1 MPQTLEVSSSAVS
14 PEAVRVRGFAC
25 TLRDGGLDAAWVHI
39 VGDLDLATAP
49 ALELTLQQAEARAQ
63 RVVLD
68 LRELTFIDSAGVH
81 VIVNASIRARA
92 AGRRLVLVR
101 GPARIDRLF
110 ALTRMAALLEIV
122 DLHPAQPP
130 VQALVE
136 IAQKDRV
143 A

>member
-1 MPQTLEVSSSAVS
+1 MPQTLEVSSSTVS
-14 PEAVRVRGFAC
+14 PQAVRGGFAC
-25 TLRDGGLDAAWVHI
+25 TLRDGGLDAAWVHV

-49 ALELTLQQAEARAQ
+49 TLELTLQQAEARAQ

-81 VIVNASIRARA
+81 AIVNATIRARA
-92 AGRRLVLVR
+92 AGSRLVLVR
-101 GPARIDRLF
+101 GPAPIDRLF
-110 ALTRMAALLEIV
+110 GLTKMAALLEIV

-136 IAQKDRV
+136 LAQKDR
-143 A
+143 AA